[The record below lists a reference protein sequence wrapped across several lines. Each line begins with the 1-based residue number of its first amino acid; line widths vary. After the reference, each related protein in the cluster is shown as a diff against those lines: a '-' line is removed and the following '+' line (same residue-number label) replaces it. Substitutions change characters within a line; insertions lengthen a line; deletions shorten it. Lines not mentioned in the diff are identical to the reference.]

1 MTTIATRIEPYLQ
14 ISKLIAGP
22 LAGYTCAP
30 MRRLVWRYQEP
41 AFCYTEMISAHH
53 LLTVKRMQTRYTY
66 RAPEE
71 KRLCWQLSGHD
82 PVVLHE
88 ASAKAVSMGAD
99 LIDLNCGC
107 PKGKIR
113 AKQCGSFHIEN
124 PERLFKLV
132 EAMRSAVDCPL
143 IIKIRLHPSKDP
155 LKTDEIVE
163 AVNAAGADALVV
175 HGRIFSDDYDIP
187 VDVQAMAR
195 CVAAS
200 KIPVIINGDI
210 HDTASAK
217 QLLEQ
222 TKAAGLMIGRAM
234 TGKPWLFEQIQ
245 TEWDGGVYAVPSYP
259 ERAELLLEH
268 ITHLIALEN
277 EHRALLQSRKLLK
290 YYSKGLLTER
300 NLLEP
305 FYINNFEQLSQ
316 WIRRYFV

>member
-1 MTTIATRIEPYLQ
+1 MTTLTTKITPFLQ

-30 MRRLVWRYQEP
+30 MRRLIWRYQEP
-41 AFCYTEMISAHH
+41 AFCYTEMISAKH
-53 LLTVKRMQTRYTY
+53 LLTVKRLQTRYTY

-82 PVVLHE
+82 PIVLHE

-113 AKQCGSFHIEN
+113 AKQCGSFHVEN
-124 PERLFKLV
+124 PDRLLRLV
-132 EAMRSAVDCPL
+132 EAMRSAVACPL

-155 LKTDEIVE
+155 LKTDEIVQ
-163 AVNAAGADALVV
+163 AVNAGGADALVV

-195 CVAAS
+195 CVALS

-210 HDTASAK
+210 EDTASAK
-217 QLLEQ
+217 RLLEQ
-222 TKAAGLMIGRAM
+222 TKASGLMIGRAM

-245 TEWDGGVYAVPSYP
+245 TEWDGGIYHPPSYR
-259 ERAELLLEH
+259 ERAGLLLEH
-268 ITHLIALEN
+268 VTHLIALEN
-277 EHRALLQSRKLLK
+277 EQRALLQSRKLLK

-300 NLLEP
+300 DLLEA
-305 FYINNFEQLSQ
+305 FHIDNFASFEQWVRAHL
-316 WIRRYFV
+316 I